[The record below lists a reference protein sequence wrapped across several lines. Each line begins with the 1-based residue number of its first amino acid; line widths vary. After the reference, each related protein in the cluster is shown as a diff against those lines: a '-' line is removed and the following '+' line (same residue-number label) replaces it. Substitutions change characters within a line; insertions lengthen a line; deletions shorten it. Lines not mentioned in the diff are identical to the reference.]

1 MIHYIKGV
9 VTETMPGMVVIE
21 NGGIGYQVF
30 VPDSSAAYLSKENEV
45 ITMYT
50 AMIVR
55 EDDISLYGFTDTESL
70 TMFNMLMTV
79 SGIGAKGAMAIL
91 SSLNVR
97 ELKRAIAFE
106 DVAAVTKAQGIGK
119 KTAQRLVLEL
129 KDKVGLPDEVPA
141 GVKEV
146 TLSKGSAKEEAVMG
160 LMALGYSKTEAM
172 SALVGITDESLS
184 AGEYIKLALRSRR

>member
-21 NGGIGYQVF
+21 NGGIGFQVY
-30 VPDSSAAYLSKENEV
+30 VPDNCGAYLTKDNEV
-45 ITMYT
+45 ITLYT
-50 AMIVR
+50 AMTVR

-70 TMFNMLMTV
+70 TMFNMLLTV
-79 SGIGAKGAMAIL
+79 SGIGAKGAMSIL
-91 SSLNVR
+91 SSMNVR

-119 KTAQRLVLEL
+119 KTAQRIVLEL

-146 TLSKGSAKEEAVMG
+146 SLAKGSAKEEAVMG

-172 SALVGITDESLS
+172 SALVGINDESLS

>member
-9 VTETMPGMVVIE
+9 VTETMPGMVVVE
-21 NGGIGYQVF
+21 NNGIGWQVY

-45 ITMYT
+45 ITLYT

-79 SGIGAKGAMAIL
+79 SGIGAKGAMAVL

-129 KDKVGLPDEVPA
+129 KDKVGLPDEVPS
-141 GVKEV
+141 GTKEV
-146 TLSKGSAKEEAVMG
+146 TLVKGSAKEEAVMG

-172 SALVGITDESLS
+172 SALVGITDENLS
-184 AGEYIKLALRSRR
+184 AGDYIKLALRSRR